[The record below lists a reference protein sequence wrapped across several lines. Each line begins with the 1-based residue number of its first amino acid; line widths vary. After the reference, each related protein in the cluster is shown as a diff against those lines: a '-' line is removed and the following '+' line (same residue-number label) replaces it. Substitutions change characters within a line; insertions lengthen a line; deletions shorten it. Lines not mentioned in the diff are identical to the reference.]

1 MKEIIKLKNIKE
13 MKTLIYLLT
22 LTSIFTS
29 CKTTEH
35 YVHDGVGILI
45 IEDTITI
52 PSHHSHYEDY
62 NCDPLCIYIEESSW
76 PYTDTIVIEKFK
88 CKKIRIKK

>member
-1 MKEIIKLKNIKE
+1 

-35 YVHDGVGILI
+35 YVYDGTETLVV
-45 IEDTITI
+45 EDTITF
-52 PSHHSHYEDY
+52 PSHHIHYEDY
-62 NCDPLCIYIEESSW
+62 YTCDPLLYLH
-76 PYTDTIVIEKFK
+76 
-88 CKKIRIKK
+88 